1 MIKKRLALLCLLA
14 PGLALAQ
21 NRIYVCKDA
30 AGHTL
35 SSDRPIA
42 ECNTRPMREMDK
54 SGITRREIAAP
65 LTPEEKQ
72 KVEQEA
78 RTRNAEELAAIEQ
91 RRNDAA
97 ILSRFRTADDIVDAG
112 RRNAAIVQENVRRE
126 RQVLAAAEKRQRA
139 AEADLAQVPGNE
151 QRPAYLRQRLEESDR
166 AVNGSRRRLEDYE
179 AEILLINTRTETT
192 LARFR
197 ELRRER

>member
-1 MIKKRLALLCLLA
+1 MIKKCLVLLCLLA

-72 KVEQEA
+72 KAQQEA
-78 RTRNAEELAAIEQ
+78 RARNAEELAAVEQ

-112 RRNAAIVQENVRRE
+112 RRNIAIVQENVKRE

-139 AEADLAQVPGNE
+139 AEADLAQVPGSE

-166 AVNGSRRRLEDYE
+166 AVNGSRRRLDDYE

-197 ELRRER
+197 ELRGER

>member
-1 MIKKRLALLCLLA
+1 MIKKRLVLLCLLA

-72 KVEQEA
+72 EA
-78 RTRNAEELAAIEQ
+78 RARNAEELAAVEQ

-112 RRNAAIVQENVRRE
+112 RRNIAIVQENV
-126 RQVLAAAEKRQRA
+126 KR
-139 AEADLAQVPGNE
+139 
-151 QRPAYLRQRLEESDR
+151 
-166 AVNGSRRRLEDYE
+166 
-179 AEILLINTRTETT
+179 
-192 LARFR
+192 
-197 ELRRER
+197 